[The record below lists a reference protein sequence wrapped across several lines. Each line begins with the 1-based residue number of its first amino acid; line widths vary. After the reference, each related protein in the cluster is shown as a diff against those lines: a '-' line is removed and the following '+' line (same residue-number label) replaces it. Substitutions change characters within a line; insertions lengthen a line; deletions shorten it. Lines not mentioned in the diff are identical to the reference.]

1 MKARLLL
8 IPLSPLA
15 LVAPAYA
22 VTYLTVEQAQTLM
35 FEGSVLTRDF
45 RVLTPEQIQ
54 AIESDSGV
62 KVANPQLNAWR
73 DGAGGW
79 FVLDQV
85 IGKHEFINYAV
96 ALDANGAVRQHCGNG
111 AVGAGRKLMQRAAV
125 ALEHQARLQ
134 QAVERRLTG
143 ALAIELAEPQ
153 VGDTQIKFRRGQFVR
168 GIESDAPGALAFRER
183 GRQRRQDQ

>member
-35 FEGSVLTRDF
+35 FEGRVLTRDF
-45 RVLTPEQIQ
+45 RALTPAQMQ

-62 KVANPQLNAWR
+62 KVANPQLSAWR
-73 DGAGGW
+73 DNAGEW
-79 FVLDQV
+79 FLLDQV

-96 ALDANGAVRQHCGNG
+96 ALDANGVVRQLEILDYHESYGGEVHLPAWRRQFVDKHHGSPLQLNSDIKNISGATLSCGHITDG
-111 AVGAGRKLMQRAAV
+111 V
-125 ALEHQARLQ
+125 
-134 QAVERRLTG
+134 RRLLATY
-143 ALAIELAEPQ
+143 ALVLA
-153 VGDTQIKFRRGQFVR
+153 
-168 GIESDAPGALAFRER
+168 APEH
-183 GRQRRQDQ
+183 